1 MIQTSLTIEIEVVY
15 DVDDAETISV
25 DITAFG
31 KCKQI
36 DKNGIVERYI
46 VDLLWETL
54 KWDRDEFSST
64 ANKAIH
70 NHLENN
76 KREISSILNTKIIE
90 QYTDKPKKPK
100 Q

>member
-1 MIQTSLTIEIEVVY
+1 MIQTSLTIEVEVLY

-25 DITAFG
+25 DITAYG

-36 DKNGIVERYI
+36 DNSGGLERYS
-46 VDLLWETL
+46 VELLWESL
-54 KWDRDEFSST
+54 RWDTDDFSTT
-64 ANKAIH
+64 ANKAIR

-76 KREISSILNTKIIE
+76 KREIGSVLTTKIIE

-100 Q
+100 P